1 MPRISNTWYDFFL
14 FNTVSMFM
22 SGALSLTAITL
33 NRLVGIM
40 MPKLANILELNRSIV
55 YCILGVIWLISFGA
69 AIPTFDYRR
78 YDVRYMFWACLNTK
92 WDLYNVLICFRPHIS
107 RITHYSF
114 VQRVSFVKSLNKILY
129 ECIPILNVMCF
140 RAQDS
145 WWQRFELSILQLLV
159 HSMYHN
165 HMDSYHIYD
174 SCLQY
179 DLIQASSISQS
190 FSILISAIHNCQV
203 KTKSY
208 PNAFFIDHNWIDML
222 GPLAIFYTLWIHLS
236 TYLWPKWFRKRWS
249 FSWCKIIA

>member
-1 MPRISNTWYDFFL
+1 MVDLIWSSHTNLWLQTIWCKL
-14 FNTVSMFM
+14 HVSSQFEYQET
-22 SGALSLTAITL
+22 S
-33 NRLVGIM
+33 
-40 MPKLANILELNRSIV
+40 
-55 YCILGVIWLISFGA
+55 
-69 AIPTFDYRR
+69 
-78 YDVRYMFWACLNTK
+78 
-92 WDLYNVLICFRPHIS
+92 NVLICFRPHIS

-114 VQRVSFVKSLNKILY
+114 VQRVSFVKLLNKILSQ
-129 ECIPILNVMCF
+129 CIPIPNSMCF

-159 HSMYHN
+159 YSMCHN

-236 TYLWPKWFRKRWS
+236 TYLWPKWFRKWWS
-249 FSWCKIIA
+249 FSWCKKHFLFQSNCMKT